1 MYRVKIHN
9 QNTSIR
15 FERPDSMLKY
25 IQSLN
30 TKGIKFTL
38 EFERDGDE
46 PQNVPA
52 TPFRQPDGMR
62 GGDADK

>member
-1 MYRVKIHN
+1 MYKDKIHN

-38 EFERDGDE
+38 EFERDGDDTE
-46 PQNVPA
+46 NVPA
-52 TPFRQPDGMR
+52 TPLR
-62 GGDADK
+62 

>member
-1 MYRVKIHN
+1 MYKVKIHN

-38 EFERDGDE
+38 EFERDGNDTE
-46 PQNVPA
+46 DVPA
-52 TPFRQPDGMR
+52 APLRQPDGMR
-62 GGDADK
+62 

>member
-1 MYRVKIHN
+1 MYKVKIQN

-15 FERPDSMLKY
+15 FERPDSMLRY

-38 EFERDGDE
+38 EFERDGDDTE
-46 PQNVPA
+46 NVPA
-52 TPFRQPDGMR
+52 APLR
-62 GGDADK
+62 

>member
-1 MYRVKIHN
+1 MYKVKIHN

-30 TKGIKFTL
+30 TKGIKFEL
-38 EFERDGDE
+38 EFERDGNDTE
-46 PQNVPA
+46 DVPA
-52 TPFRQPDGMR
+52 APLRQPDGMR
-62 GGDADK
+62 

>member
-1 MYRVKIHN
+1 MYKVKIQN

-15 FERPDSMLKY
+15 FERPDSMLRY

-38 EFERDGDE
+38 EFERDGDDTE
-46 PQNVPA
+46 NVPA
-52 TPFRQPDGMR
+52 APLRRIG
-62 GGDADK
+62 K